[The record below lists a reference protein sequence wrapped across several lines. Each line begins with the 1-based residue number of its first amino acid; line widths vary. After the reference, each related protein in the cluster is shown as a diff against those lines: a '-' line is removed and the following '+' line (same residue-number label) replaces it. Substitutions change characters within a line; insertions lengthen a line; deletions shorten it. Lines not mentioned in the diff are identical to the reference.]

1 LNDVWASADEV
12 RAQLGSVGVW
22 TGLLGTVAWEQ
33 ARDAAQRIE
42 NMGYTAVWLNETPV
56 GREPFVTASLALS
69 ATSRLALATGIANI
83 WVRDAVAARNAAL
96 GLGDAFPGRFVF
108 GLGVSHR
115 PVVAARG
122 HAYEQPLAAM
132 RAYLDA
138 MDAADAPAVLPSR
151 PVPRVLAALRPRMLE
166 LARDRAAGAHPY
178 FTPVEHTA
186 RAREALGPEPFL
198 APEQAVV
205 LETDPTRA
213 RERARAYV
221 QRYLKLPNYTNAL
234 RTLGFGDADLQ
245 PPGSDRLVD
254 ATVAWGDEDAI
265 AQRVREHRDAGAD
278 HVCIQPAAIDL
289 PGFLRELERLAPALL
304 SQ

>member
-1 LNDVWASADEV
+1 LNDVWADAGQT
-12 RAQLGSVGVW
+12 RAQLGAVGVW
-22 TGLLGTVAWEQ
+22 TGLLRTVPLGQ

-42 NMGYTAVWLNETPV
+42 DLGYTAVWLNESPV
-56 GREPFVTASLALS
+56 GREPFVAAAMLLS

-83 WVRDAVAARNAAL
+83 WVRDAMAARNAAL
-96 GLGDAFPGRFVF
+96 GLAEAFPGRFAL

-115 PVVAARG
+115 PVVASRG
-122 HAYEQPLAAM
+122 HMYDRPLAAM

-138 MDAADAPAVLPSR
+138 MDAADPPAVLPGR

-166 LARDRAAGAHPY
+166 LARDRAAGVHPY
-178 FTPVEHTA
+178 CTPVEHTA

-205 LETDPTRA
+205 IDTDPTRA
-213 RERARAYV
+213 RARAREYL
-221 QRYLKLPNYTNAL
+221 QRYLVLPNYTNAL
-234 RTLGFGDADLQ
+234 RTLGFGDADLDGA
-245 PPGSDRLVD
+245 GSDRLVD
-254 ATVAWGDEDAI
+254 AIVAWGDEEAV

-289 PGFLRELERLAPALL
+289 PGFLDELERLAPALL
-304 SQ
+304 AQ